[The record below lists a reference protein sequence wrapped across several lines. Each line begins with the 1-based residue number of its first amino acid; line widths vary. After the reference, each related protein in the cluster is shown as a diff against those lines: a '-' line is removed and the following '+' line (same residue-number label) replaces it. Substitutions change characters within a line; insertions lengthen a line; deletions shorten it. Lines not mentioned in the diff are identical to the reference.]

1 VTFIVVKYAADGY
14 WKKRWLQDPKR
25 IGVVESDTAAFSR
38 SGKEAALK
46 TKYLC
51 SAEAGAAAA
60 RINQIN
66 PCGGY
71 AVCPQIKA
79 IKYV

>member
-1 VTFIVVKYAADGY
+1 MTFIVVKYAADGY

-38 SGKEAALK
+38 SGKEAELK

-51 SAEAGAAAA
+51 SVKASIAAE

-71 AVCPQIKA
+71 AVCPQIRA
-79 IKYV
+79 LNYA

>member
-1 VTFIVVKYAADGY
+1 VSFIVVKYAADGY
-14 WKKRWLQDPKR
+14 WRDRWLQDPKR
-25 IGVVESDTAAFSR
+25 IGVLESDTAAFSH
-38 SGKEAALK
+38 SGKVAALK

-51 SAEAGAAAA
+51 SAEAEDAVG

-79 IKYV
+79 V